1 MTLRST
7 LAALALSVA
16 IVGGSAAA
24 AFASPLHH
32 HHHGPGIWHGPV
44 YIDYYDYGYHD
55 RAYYAWWW
63 WHFRHTHHW
72 HPYIPH

>member
-7 LAALALSVA
+7 LTALVLSVA

-24 AFASPLHH
+24 ALASPPHHH
-32 HHHGPGIWHGPV
+32 HHHGPAIWHGPV
-44 YIDYYDYGYHD
+44 YIDYGYYD
-55 RAYYAWWW
+55 RAYYVWWW

-72 HPYIPH
+72 HPDIPR